1 MKKKTKNR
9 ILIGSSIA
17 AACAVAAYF
26 LWRTKSKKDNSPN
39 TTAQKAAPK
48 QPFSADIVQ
57 KFDDFLNTHSADYG
71 DTLMVYVSKEDKEYR
86 YLKGSNK
93 PDTYLGIASGSK
105 LLTAVTILSLVDA
118 NLLDLEA
125 KLSKYLTWLQG
136 YPVYKDLTLR
146 QILAHQTPIVADSI
160 YDSTQNITLGQAVRN
175 IADENPFDSNPNLA
189 YPLQYSSSAYKFIAH
204 AAEVVTGQK
213 WEAIFKER
221 IADKCDMKN
230 TFFER
235 FSDNP
240 DTGKGAQ
247 SSLNDFAQL
256 MEMIRDNGQYLG
268 KKVLSADSVKEL
280 EKLQAGSD
288 QYGLGTWVYPQ
299 FQETISTGAFG
310 MRAWV
315 NRNNNAYGV
324 IMTLKNDSGA
334 VSEEFIALVRGI

>member
-9 ILIGSSIA
+9 IFIGSSIA

-26 LWRTKSKKDNSPN
+26 LWRTKSKKDNSPG
-39 TTAQKAAPK
+39 TTAQKSAPK

-57 KFDDFLNTHSADYG
+57 KFDDFLNTHSQDYG
-71 DTLMVYVSKEDKEYR
+71 DTLMVYVSKADKEYR

-93 PDTYLGIASGSK
+93 PDNYLGIASGSK

-118 NLLDLEA
+118 NLLNLDE

-136 YPVYKDLTLR
+136 YPVYQDATLR
-146 QILAHQTPIVADSI
+146 QILAHQTPIVADSVW
-160 YDSTQNITLGQAVRN
+160 DSTQSLTLEQAVRK
-175 IADENPFDSNPNLA
+175 IVEENPFSNFSYPNH
-189 YPLQYSSSAYKFIAH
+189 YSSSSYKFIAH

-221 IADKCDMKN
+221 IANKCDMKN

-247 SSLNDFAQL
+247 SSLNDFAHL

-268 KKVLSADSVKEL
+268 EKVLSVDAVKEL
-280 EKLQAGSD
+280 EKLQAGSS
-288 QYGLGTWVYPQ
+288 QYGLGTWVYPE
-299 FQETISTGAFG
+299 FKETMSTGAFG

-315 NRNNNAYGV
+315 NRSNNAYAV
-324 IMTLKNDSGA
+324 IMTMKNDSGA
-334 VSEEFIALVRGI
+334 VSDEFRALVRSI